1 MKKIIFLEGLPGV
14 GKSTIINY
22 IENLNKNNVHAVNE
36 IIVDIEDKTPIEQ
49 DLFIMND
56 NLKIN
61 KYDEGIIVIDRGPIS
76 TLTYN
81 IVRDELVENFSS
93 KPVIDWFNTIKDIFN
108 QNNIFIYYLTT
119 NGKEYYLPYN
129 NEMDPNGSIENQKRV
144 EEVALYNIK
153 KYSKN
158 YKIIEYNKQNMED
171 IINEII
177 N

>member
-1 MKKIIFLEGLPGV
+1 MKKIFFLEGLPGV
-14 GKSTIINY
+14 GKSTITNY
-22 IENLNKNNVHAVNE
+22 IADLNKDNIHTVNE
-36 IIVDIEDKTPIEQ
+36 ILVDIEDKTPIEQ
-49 DLFIMND
+49 DLFIIND

-61 KYDEGIIVIDRGPIS
+61 KYDEGIIIIDRGPIS
-76 TLTYN
+76 TLAYN

-93 KPVIDWFNTIKDIFN
+93 KQVIDWFNTIKDIFN
-108 QNNIFIYYLTT
+108 QDNVFIYYLTT

>member
-1 MKKIIFLEGLPGV
+1 MKKIFFLEGLPGV

-22 IENLNKNNVHAVNE
+22 IANLNNDNIHTVNE
-36 IIVDIEDKTPIEQ
+36 IIINIEDKTPIEQ

-61 KYDEGIIVIDRGPIS
+61 KYNDGIIIIDRGPIS

-81 IVRDELVENFSS
+81 IVKDELVENFSS
-93 KPVIDWFNTIKDIFN
+93 KQVIDWFNTIKDIFHQDN
-108 QNNIFIYYLTT
+108 VFIYYLTT

-129 NEMDPNGSIENQKRV
+129 NKMDPNGSIANQKRV
-144 EEVALYNIK
+144 EKVAIHNIK

>member
-14 GKSTIINY
+14 GKTTITNY
-22 IENLNKNNVHAVNE
+22 ISNLKKDNVHTVNE
-36 IIVDIEDKTPIEQ
+36 IIVNIEDKTPIEQ
-49 DLFIMND
+49 DLFILND

-61 KYDEGIIVIDRGPIS
+61 KYNEGVIVIDRGPIS

-93 KPVIDWFNTIKDIFN
+93 KQVIDWFNTIKYIFM
-108 QNNIFIYYLTT
+108 QNNVFIYYLTT
-119 NGKEYYLPYN
+119 NGKNYYLPYN
-129 NEMDPNGSIENQKRV
+129 NENDPNGSIKNQKRV

-158 YKIIEYNKQNMED
+158 YKIIEYNKKNMED
-171 IINEII
+171 IIDEII

>member
-1 MKKIIFLEGLPGV
+1 MKKIFFLEGLPGV

-22 IENLNKNNVHAVNE
+22 IANLNKDNIHTVNE

-61 KYDEGIIVIDRGPIS
+61 KYDEGIIVIDRGPVS

-81 IVRDELVENFSS
+81 IVREELEENFSS
-93 KPVIDWFNTIKDIFN
+93 KQVINWFNTIKDIFN
-108 QNNIFIYYLTT
+108 QDNVFIYYLTT